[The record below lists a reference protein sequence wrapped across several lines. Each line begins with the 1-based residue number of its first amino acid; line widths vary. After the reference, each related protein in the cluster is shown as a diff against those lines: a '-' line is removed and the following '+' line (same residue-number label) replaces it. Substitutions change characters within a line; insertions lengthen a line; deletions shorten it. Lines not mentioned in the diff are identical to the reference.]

1 VNAAKYIARLVP
13 ALGLYGTNPATAS
26 SVDSWVDFARAN
38 LKKSDLAQF
47 GPTLDTLNSHLKMR
61 VFFVGYSLTLADLV
75 LFDFLRR
82 KILPL
87 SFLYSLFSSPHFT
100 LLPRLKENPAWTRN
114 VKSGTAQEKT
124 AHVYRWF
131 IFVEQD
137 DSVQAALKT
146 AKAGAKPKDQST
158 KDQGSKDRASY
169 EIDLPGAIKGKVC
182 TRFPP
187 EPSGYLHIG
196 HAKAALL
203 NEFFAREYEGKLIV
217 RFDDTNPSKEK
228 EEYEHAIKEDLEM
241 LHIKPDVVSYTSDF
255 FPQIMEYAY
264 QLIRSG
270 DAYCDDT
277 KQEEMRKER
286 MDGIASRNR
295 DASVELNLQRFEEMK
310 KGTPLGQ
317 TFCLRAK
324 MSVDSKNK
332 AMRDPVMFRYNALPH
347 ARTGDK
353 YKVYPTYDFAY
364 VITLQ
369 ISCFLD

>member
-1 VNAAKYIARLVP
+1 
-13 ALGLYGTNPATAS
+13 
-26 SVDSWVDFARAN
+26 
-38 LKKSDLAQF
+38 
-47 GPTLDTLNSHLKMR
+47 M
-61 VFFVGYSLTLADLV
+61 
-75 LFDFLRR
+75 
-82 KILPL
+82 
-87 SFLYSLFSSPHFT
+87 
-100 LLPRLKENPAWTRN
+100 
-114 VKSGTAQEKT
+114 
-124 AHVYRWF
+124 
-131 IFVEQD
+131 
-137 DSVQAALKT
+137 
-146 AKAGAKPKDQST
+146 
-158 KDQGSKDRASY
+158 
-169 EIDLPGAIKGKVC
+169 GKVV

-203 NEFFAREYEGKLIV
+203 NKYFADQYKGRLVV

-228 EEYEHAIKEDLEM
+228 EEYEHAIKEDL
-241 LHIKPDVVSYTSDF
+241 LLIGIDSSVVSYTSDYF
-255 FPQIMEYAY
+255 DQIYQYALT
-264 QLIRSG
+264 LIKEG
-270 DAYCDDT
+270 KAYCDT
-277 KQEEMRKER
+277 TGQEQMRAER

-369 ISCFLD
+369 ISCCLDLREKKKKKKLPGD